1 VTATDSRS
9 IAERPAPSPAV
20 APPPGSP
27 RFALFDSLR
36 GIAVLFIVGYHV
48 AAVTGFINNGR
59 VGDAIIVLGN
69 EALILFFVISGFLL
83 YRPYV
88 SARAKGRPQPSTRR
102 FARRR
107 VLRIVPAYWVAL
119 TVLAI
124 FPGMVGIF
132 SDDWW
137 RYYGFLQLYS
147 HETLLTGI
155 PPAWSLSVEVAFY
168 IALPFWAMA
177 IRKVRIGSGENAWLR
192 AELAG
197 LALVA
202 CFGVVMQVLAARK
215 VITDLIA
222 QSVLGACVWLA
233 LGMCLAVASVAAER
247 RRGRSR
253 LVDVVAQHPT
263 LCWLGAL
270 ASLVGLVALL
280 HPGGLF
286 GLILATRTKQEYATT
301 LGSISLTATL
311 STLLVLPAVFG
322 ERAGGLPRR
331 VLAWAPIAW
340 IGLVSYG
347 IYLWHFP
354 VAHVLG
360 LTEDPQHF
368 SATGLGLAGKI
379 HHATTP
385 ILFVLTLAVTAAIAA
400 VSYHVIELPFLRRKE
415 R

>member
-1 VTATDSRS
+1 MTATDSRS
-9 IAERPAPSPAV
+9 IAEPPAPSPAV

-102 FARRR
+102 YARRR
-107 VLRIVPAYWVAL
+107 VLRIVPAFWVAL

-147 HETLLTGI
+147 HQTLLTGI

-177 IRKVRIGSGENAWLR
+177 IRKVHIGSGENAWLR

-202 CFGVVMQVLAARK
+202 CFGVVIQVLAARK

-247 RRGRSR
+247 RRGRTR
-253 LVDVVAQHPT
+253 LVDVVTQHPA
-263 LCWLGAL
+263 LCWLGAV

-301 LGSISLTATL
+301 LGSIALTATL

-331 VLAWAPIAW
+331 LLAWAPIAW

-360 LTEDPQHF
+360 LTKDPQHF
-368 SATGLGLAGKI
+368 SATGLGLARKI

-385 ILFVLTLAVTAAIAA
+385 ILFVLTLGVTAAIAA